1 MASIVLSY
9 TSKGLQCSNGLGQFS
24 NSKIVSVCVLTFQ
37 EMYMMVSQTPFFL
50 DMINLVVTVVV
61 LVSWK
66 LNCVEISCKEIL
78 KKMVRSV
85 GGTVA

>member
-1 MASIVLSY
+1 
-9 TSKGLQCSNGLGQFS
+9 
-24 NSKIVSVCVLTFQ
+24 
-37 EMYMMVSQTPFFL
+37 MMVSQTPFFL

-78 KKMVRSV
+78 KKMIRSV